1 MIICKFLVLNVVL
14 ESGKLITLKSGYEVS
29 EKRDQEEGSSI
40 FSQKSCDPVILQVA
54 YIKEALKLS
63 YIFRLCLHV

>member
-1 MIICKFLVLNVVL
+1 MIISKFLVLKVGL
-14 ESGKLITLKSGYEVS
+14 ESGKLITFKSGYEVS

-40 FSQKSCDPVILQVA
+40 FSQKSCDPVILQGA

-63 YIFRLCLHV
+63 CIFRLCLHV